1 MKTTRIQDRLAGVAF
16 VSGFLVGGWGGVGRA
31 ASLAQTNGPV
41 LSSSVWVSG
50 PDDAGGVVIR
60 LKNSS
65 THSIMAFVAELVL
78 VGDAGE
84 KSTMTFSGDAG
95 TVDSA
100 SISPGVGP
108 ILPAEQRPVNVGV
121 GNQVRSVVNTRLVVV
136 LYDNG
141 QTEGDRSALRRVLDV
156 RAAEV
161 EELDYWI
168 ALAKVWANRS
178 VSEVRQSLLTHIVER
193 EKADEN
199 PSAFRTGTISEL
211 RDIAQISDD
220 TKYMNRLESIQQ
232 QWARVRAA
240 LAVEIKYDNP

>member
-1 MKTTRIQDRLAGVAF
+1 MQPTRMQKR
-16 VSGFLVGGWGGVGRA
+16 LVGTALVPWFVAVAWGGVARA
-31 ASLAQTNGPV
+31 AGLTQSTGPV
-41 LSSSVWVSG
+41 HSASVWVSG
-50 PDDAGGVVIR
+50 PDDAGGVVIHV
-60 LKNSS
+60 KNSS

-95 TVDSA
+95 TVDPVTV
-100 SISPGVGP
+100 SPGVGP

-121 GNQVRSVVNTRLVVV
+121 GNQIRSVVNTRLVVV

-141 QTEGDRSALRRVLDV
+141 QTEGDRSALRRVLDG
-156 RAAEV
+156 RASEV

-168 ALAKVWANRS
+168 ALAKLWPNRP

-193 EKADEN
+193 EKSDEN
-199 PSAFRTGTISEL
+199 PSAFRAGTISEL

-220 TKYMNRLESIQQ
+220 VKYVSRLESIER
-232 QWARVRAA
+232 QWARVRAS
-240 LAVEIKYDNP
+240 LAVPIK